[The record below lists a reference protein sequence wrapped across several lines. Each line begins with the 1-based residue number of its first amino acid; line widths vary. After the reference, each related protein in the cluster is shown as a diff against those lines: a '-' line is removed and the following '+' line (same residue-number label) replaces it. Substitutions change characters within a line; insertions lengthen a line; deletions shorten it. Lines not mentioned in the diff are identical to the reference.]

1 MAGGAAL
8 LAHAIGED
16 EAAIKIDGYFAGGRI
31 DAPGPPS
38 VSFSR
43 CHVIPSKGY
52 LLLAAL

>member
-8 LAHAIGED
+8 LTHAIGED
-16 EAAIKIDGYFAGGRI
+16 EAAIKVDGYFTGGRI

-38 VSFSR
+38 VSFDR
-43 CHVIPSKGY
+43 RHVIPSKGC